1 MHYPTS
7 KANAIKLGMYL
18 LGHIETEQKL
28 IGRDEKETTLQ
39 DFVRVPNMQ

>member
-18 LGHIETEQKL
+18 LWYVETEQKL
-28 IGRDEKETTLQ
+28 IGRDEKETILQ
-39 DFVRVPNMQ
+39 DFARVPNMQ